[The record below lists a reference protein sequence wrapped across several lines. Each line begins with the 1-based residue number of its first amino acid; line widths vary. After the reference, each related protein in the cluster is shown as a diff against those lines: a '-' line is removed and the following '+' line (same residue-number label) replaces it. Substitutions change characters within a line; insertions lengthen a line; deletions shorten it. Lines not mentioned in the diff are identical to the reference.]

1 MTEREGQ
8 DQLGADTAGE
18 DKKITPLPMDSSDS
32 SDAESEGET
41 YDICLITAHNQ
52 PLPSKKKKI
61 TINHFP
67 KTENNLNFFALN
79 ALNKTTN
86 CTIIICFEIVH

>member
-41 YDICLITAHNQ
+41 YDICLITAHNP
-52 PLPSKKKKI
+52 PLPSKKRQ
-61 TINHFP
+61 
-67 KTENNLNFFALN
+67 
-79 ALNKTTN
+79 
-86 CTIIICFEIVH
+86 

>member
-41 YDICLITAHNQ
+41 YDICFSTQLSTH
-52 PLPSKKKKI
+52 PYLRKKA
-61 TINHFP
+61 
-67 KTENNLNFFALN
+67 NN
-79 ALNKTTN
+79 NKPVPQN
-86 CTIIICFEIVH
+86 WRLLEFLCIECIK

>member
-41 YDICLITAHNQ
+41 YCMI
-52 PLPSKKKKI
+52 
-61 TINHFP
+61 
-67 KTENNLNFFALN
+67 FA
-79 ALNKTTN
+79 
-86 CTIIICFEIVH
+86 